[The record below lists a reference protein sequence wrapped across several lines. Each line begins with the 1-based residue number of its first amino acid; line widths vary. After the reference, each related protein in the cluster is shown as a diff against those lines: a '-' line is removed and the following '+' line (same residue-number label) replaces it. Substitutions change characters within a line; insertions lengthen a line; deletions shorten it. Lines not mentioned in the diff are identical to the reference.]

1 MCVVLDGCE
10 VQGAFEL
17 MLCDT
22 QMMSRSDGAF
32 YEKLEK
38 ALQPELTREGGA
50 DPVASSGSPAL
61 HPLSGLWFPSPV
73 RAAGTAHAGALHAAP
88 CAPCARHV
96 KLDAATSPARKAK
109 AGLKNGGKP
118 VTLQDLLGWEGDIAI
133 QCHDN
138 PDADALASGWGL
150 CRYLESRGR
159 KPLLFYGGRSRISK
173 PNLVK
178 MVGAF
183 GIPVR
188 HCLGMER
195 FAGLLLNV
203 DCQHGA
209 GNVQRVEADRIA
221 VVDHH
226 VQEKPLPELC
236 LFQPGVGSCSVLVWS
251 LLADAGFPLSRNLQT
266 ALLYGLYTDTN
277 GYSESRHPLDRD
289 MRDALTDID
298 EDLFSILR
306 LSNMSE
312 EGIRLAGRALETLA
326 VDREARCATLDV
338 EGCDPNVLGYI
349 SDLVLEVDGVDGVA
363 VSSWQGD
370 GGCKFSVRSA
380 VREMPAPHLAQF
392 IAQGLGSA
400 GGHEAKA
407 GGWISGEKF
416 RALCAGT
423 GVQDFMAERMRLF
436 RQTHAVVDCS
446 RPETLPSL
454 EGFRE
459 YRKLKAVRGAVF
471 GEDLCPAPSR
481 LRVRTLEGDM
491 EIASAGAVVVFG
503 VVGEVYAMGRESFE
517 KTYDLL
523 DEPYSRPETPVK
535 GYQPNVLDTGAGRLF
550 SLEELVSLAHACV
563 SRDESVIRA
572 RRLREG
578 EHVLVFTRWD
588 PRRPF
593 AGGPSDWLACY
604 GEGDFAVIGRDIF
617 ERSYQRI

>member
-1 MCVVLDGCE
+1 M
-10 VQGAFEL
+10 
-17 MLCDT
+17 
-22 QMMSRSDGAF
+22 
-32 YEKLEK
+32 
-38 ALQPELTREGGA
+38 
-50 DPVASSGSPAL
+50 
-61 HPLSGLWFPSPV
+61 
-73 RAAGTAHAGALHAAP
+73 
-88 CAPCARHV
+88 
-96 KLDAATSPARKAK
+96 
-109 AGLKNGGKP
+109 
-118 VTLQDLLGWEGDIAI
+118 
-133 QCHDN
+133 
-138 PDADALASGWGL
+138 
-150 CRYLESRGR
+150 
-159 KPLLFYGGRSRISK
+159 
-173 PNLVK
+173 
-178 MVGAF
+178 
-183 GIPVR
+183 
-188 HCLGMER
+188 
-195 FAGLLLNV
+195 
-203 DCQHGA
+203 
-209 GNVQRVEADRIA
+209 
-221 VVDHH
+221 
-226 VQEKPLPELC
+226 
-236 LFQPGVGSCSVLVWS
+236 
-251 LLADAGFPLSRNLQT
+251 
-266 ALLYGLYTDTN
+266 
-277 GYSESRHPLDRD
+277 
-289 MRDALTDID
+289 
-298 EDLFSILR
+298 
-306 LSNMSE
+306 
-312 EGIRLAGRALETLA
+312 ETLA